1 MTELTAPPNV
11 DAVLDGLKDFQRRTV
26 EYVFRRLYRDDDPVK
41 RFLIADEVGLGKT
54 MIARGVVAKAVEYL
68 WDKRER
74 IDIVYVCSNGDI
86 ARQNANRLTLPGI
99 KARVIPSRITLLPKT
114 VKTLDRKLNFISIT
128 PGSMRSSRP
137 P

>member
-1 MTELTAPPNV
+1 MAWPTWTGTTMTEFTAPPNV

-26 EYVFRRLYRDDDPVK
+26 EYVFRRLYMDDDPVK

-74 IDIVYVCSNGDI
+74 IDIIYVLSLI
-86 ARQNANRLTLPGI
+86 H
-99 KARVIPSRITLLPKT
+99 
-114 VKTLDRKLNFISIT
+114 ISEPT
-128 PGSMRSSRP
+128 RP
-137 P
+137 Y